1 MSQSGDEIYMR
12 NKSFSRGFSRGFLRG
27 SLRGFWKRPQAV
39 LCSVALAS
47 ALGGVGFASATHL
60 EHLHA
65 LALKLASPEEGP
77 SQTGFAPVVKKVL
90 PAVVNISS
98 SKIAKVPTEFEQIPQ
113 LPDDPL
119 FRQFFGNNF
128 DGQGDGQD
136 GNGQFGNRQFGNR
149 QFRGQGQI
157 PEQRETGV
165 GSGVI
170 LTPDGYIVTNNHVV
184 DGASTVTVTLSD
196 KREFK
201 AKVIGTDAKS
211 DIAVIKIDAGSLPCI
226 TVADSSKVQVGDYAL
241 AVGDPFGVGQTVTMG
256 IVSATGR
263 SHLGIEDYENFIQT
277 DAPINPGNSGGALV
291 NDRGEL
297 IGINTAI
304 IAHGSEGNQGIGFAI
319 PANMARSVME
329 QIVDH
334 GKVTRAYLGI
344 LPQDVTPDLA
354 KQFGEKEARG
364 ALVADVS
371 AGSPAEKSGLQRG
384 DIILDVNGK
393 PVTDSNDL
401 RMTISMMAP
410 DSDANLKVLRNG
422 SDKDISVKLSTM
434 PAELGAKNRSGD
446 NSEEDGNGSASSALS
461 GVSVE
466 NLDAQAANELGL
478 SPNTK
483 GVVVTKVDPSS
494 EAAEAGLRR
503 GDVIQEVNRQP
514 VRNTAEFE
522 RAMHG
527 SNGKPLLLVNR
538 NGSTMFL
545 TA

>member
-1 MSQSGDEIYMR
+1 MR
-12 NKSFSRGFSRGFLRG
+12 NQIFSS
-27 SLRGFWKRPQAV
+27 GFWKRPQAV
-39 LCSVALAS
+39 LCSLALAS
-47 ALGGVGFASATHL
+47 ALGGVGYASATHL
-60 EHLHA
+60 ENIHA
-65 LALKLASPEEGP
+65 LALRLANPDEGP
-77 SQTGFAPVVKKVL
+77 SQTGFAPVVRKVL

-98 SKIAKVPTEFEQIPQ
+98 SKIAKVPTEFEQMPQ
-113 LPDDPL
+113 MPDDQL

-128 DGQGDGQD
+128 DNQFGEGPDNGQGNDQ
-136 GNGQFGNRQFGNR
+136 GNGQPQFRNR
-149 QFRGQGQI
+149 QFRGERQA
-157 PEQRETGV
+157 PEQRETGI

-170 LTPDGYIVTNNHVV
+170 MTPDGYILTNNHVV
-184 DGASTVTVTLSD
+184 DGASSVTVTLSD

-211 DIAVIKIDAGSLPCI
+211 DIAVIKIDATNLPCI
-226 TVADSSKVQVGDYAL
+226 TVGDSSKIQVGDYAL

-319 PANMARSVME
+319 PANMARNVME

-354 KQFGEKEARG
+354 KQFGEKEASG
-364 ALVADVS
+364 ALVAEVT

-393 PVTDSNDL
+393 PVTDSNNL

-410 DSDANLKVLRNG
+410 GSDADLKVLRNG
-422 SDKDISVKLSTM
+422 SDKDINVKLDTM
-434 PAELGAKNRSGD
+434 PAELGARNNAGD
-446 NSEEDGNGSASSALS
+446 NSEENGNNSASTALS
-461 GVSVE
+461 GVSVQ
-466 NLDAQAANELGL
+466 NLDAQTANQLGL

-494 EAAEAGLRR
+494 EAADAGLRQ

-514 VRNTAEFE
+514 VSNTAEFD
-522 RAMHG
+522 RAMH
-527 SNGKPLLLVNR
+527 SSSDKPLLLVNR
-538 NGSTMFL
+538 NGSTMYL
-545 TA
+545 AA